1 VSGTRYKGEGSG
13 VYGWNFKRKLVS
25 RGANFLTQFLLRPD
39 ASDLTGSFR
48 LYKKDVLSKLISVCE
63 SKGYVF
69 QMEMIVRAR
78 SLKYTIGEVPITFV
92 DRVYGQSKMGANEII
107 QFARNLLYFFATV

>member
-1 VSGTRYKGEGSG
+1 MSGTRYKGDGG
-13 VYGWNFKRKLVS
+13 VYGWTFSRKLIS
-25 RGANFLTQFLLRPD
+25 RGANFLSQFLLRPN

-48 LYKKDVLSKLISVCE
+48 LYKKEVLTKLISVCE

-78 SLKYTIGEVPITFV
+78 ALNYSIGEVPITFV
-92 DRVYGQSKMGANEII
+92 DRVYGTSKMGASEII
-107 QFARNLLYFFATV
+107 QFSKNLLYFFATI